1 METLMSKGNWVVGP
15 LPGCD
20 KTVALTRQQM
30 EEGKRRLVARAVTW
44 LEFPEEARAYWIG
57 TKTDLLEI
65 VRYVWE
71 LQAVRTTEGVP
82 ASFRWLVLVFFTR
95 LNVEIDLRSCYALTQ
110 KATSRKGLYMPTMLW
125 RYCWRM
131 FLAHNPDP
139 LANLVVLLPP
149 KEKGEEKKQ

>member
-1 METLMSKGNWVVGP
+1 METLMTKGNWVVGP

-30 EEGKRRLVARAVTW
+30 EEGKRLLVARAVTW
-44 LEFPEEARAYWIG
+44 LEIAEEERAYWIG
-57 TKTDLLEI
+57 SKTDLLEI

-71 LQAVRTTEGVP
+71 EQAVRTPDGVP
-82 ASFRWLVLVFFTR
+82 VSFRWLVWLFFTK

-110 KATSRKGLYMPTMLW
+110 KATSRKGVFMPTMLW
-125 RYCWRM
+125 RYCWRL

-139 LANLVVLLPP
+139 LANLVALVNE
-149 KEKGEEKKQ
+149 KEK